1 MCSAIVCYALYL
13 CFMEKQTVLITGA
26 NKGIGLET
34 ARQLAQAGYH
44 IFLGCRDKQ
53 RGDEAVSLLHNE
65 GLTDVD
71 LILIDVVN
79 EQSVQQAHDE
89 MAKRI
94 DHLDVLI
101 NNAGILGD
109 YAQPATNTSVD
120 IFRDVFE
127 VNLFGVARV
136 VRIFVPLMQNA
147 PNPRIVNVTSDLG
160 SLTLHSDPTWK
171 HYEVKTAAYGPSKSA
186 LNNYTIALAYELK
199 DKFRVNAVNPGY
211 TKTDF
216 NSNQGYKTVEEG
228 AAPITKYA
236 MIGKDGPTG
245 GFFSDYGVSPW

>member
-1 MCSAIVCYALYL
+1 MCSVHTSSLLYL
-13 CFMEKQTVLITGA
+13 CFMEKQYVLITGA

-34 ARQLAQAGYH
+34 ARQLAKAGYH

-65 GLTDVD
+65 GLTDVE
-71 LILIDVVN
+71 LVLIDVVN
-79 EQSVQQAHDE
+79 EQSVQQAYDE
-89 MAKRI
+89 LAKRI

-120 IFRDVFE
+120 IFREVFE

-216 NSNQGYKTVEEG
+216 NNNQGYKTIAEG

-236 MIGKDGPTG
+236 MIDKDGPTG